1 MKKQKGQLI
10 IITLLLLA
18 TFALVGASVTTQMV
32 FEQKKAALEE
42 KTQKAYYAAE
52 SGIEKAIQSL
62 NRDEDISTNKVN
74 ITLDTSYQL
83 GSTQAGGGQTFSL
96 PGMTSNPGQPLYLD
110 LTRYT
115 VDALT
120 VCWDTDLSSIQ
131 ATLLYT
137 AAGVVNLAHFAANAT
152 VSQNPQING
161 GTTAAFGS
169 DCGMTGIYYA
179 TLTFNLPLGAV
190 PNFITII
197 PLFASTRLGIQTS
210 GATVLPTQG
219 SFLSSTGTVPEL
231 DTQVTR
237 RVKYF
242 YSTAHFPPY
251 YLLYS
256 FFGAGGVT
264 YGAGKNW

>member
-1 MKKQKGQLI
+1 MIYSKKRSGQLI

-110 LTRYT
+110 LTGYT
-115 VDALT
+115 GDALT

-131 ATLLYT
+131 ATLMYVDGSSV
-137 AAGVVNLAHFAANAT
+137 AHLAHFAANAT

-161 GTTAAFGS
+161 SGVISATPGS
-169 DCGMTGIYYA
+169 NCGMAGIYYA

-210 GATVLPTQG
+210 
-219 SFLSSTGTVPEL
+219 
-231 DTQVTR
+231 
-237 RVKYF
+237 
-242 YSTAHFPPY
+242 TAHFPPY